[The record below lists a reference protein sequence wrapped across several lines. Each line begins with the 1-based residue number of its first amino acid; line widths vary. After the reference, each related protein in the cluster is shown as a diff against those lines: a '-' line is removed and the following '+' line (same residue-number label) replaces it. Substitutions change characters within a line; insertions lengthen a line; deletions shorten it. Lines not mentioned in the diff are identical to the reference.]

1 MALKMKICKLN
12 DGLTPEPEPEGVNFV
27 SSSGGFIFI
36 GFMLVE
42 LLGRI
47 IAEWVR
53 SRVTQ
58 EESKFVGTIR
68 V

>member
-1 MALKMKICKLN
+1 MALKLKICKLN

-27 SSSGGFIFI
+27 SSERRFHIYWVYVGGIV
-36 GFMLVE
+36 GADHSRV
-42 LLGRI
+42 
-47 IAEWVR
+47 VR